1 MNVPTKDQK
10 QGRRFG
16 WRLRCVE
23 APAGVPL
30 CLLLHTNRVSKFRR
44 RVTLPVNE
52 LSNIVKMKCPLYEL
66 FSEYCMNKI
75 KQMQDRH
82 FFDLVCQL
90 WSQNQLVT
98 RHWLP
103 LVVLQAARF
112 RHVVPVWGP
121 PILAELEFWC
131 HIRYVSTQTHAHTH
145 TNTLSFSWLIF
156 SSVSFLVFLNYRY
169 FFRNHNHFPS
179 LPHPR
184 SICGAPCKVS
194 TTFCHYARRSLPD
207 TPVKNTKNHEIHL
220 FHFISFHFISFHF
233 ISFIHSFFSFLFV
246 SFPFFSFRFLSSP
259 FLSFPFLCFRFISF
273 ISFRFISFRFI
284 SFHFVSFHFVSF
296 HVISFHFLSFHFIS
310 FFHSFILSFISFHFI
325 SFIHGRATRDPWL
338 LCGTQAQSTLAR
350 RTTALFHAVLQPITV
365 WRRTCVRSAHPFAS
379 WRTNCAETNTYLVQ
393 TRHDNAG
400 LQHKQVRTFIQ
411 VFFKKAING
420 FGWFETIQIQSSW
433 DNSDMGQ
440 SDAWTLANSS
450 LSKQFPI
457 WNKVNAL
464 ERMRCFFKDRALK
477 LCLNAAI

>member
-1 MNVPTKDQK
+1 MSYS
-10 QGRRFG
+10 
-16 WRLRCVE
+16 LR
-23 APAGVPL
+23 
-30 CLLLHTNRVSKFRR
+30 
-44 RVTLPVNE
+44 
-52 LSNIVKMKCPLYEL
+52 
-66 FSEYCMNKI
+66 EYT
-75 KQMQDRH
+75 D
-82 FFDLVCQL
+82 
-90 WSQNQLVT
+90 T
-98 RHWLP
+98 R
-103 LVVLQAARF
+103 
-112 RHVVPVWGP
+112 
-121 PILAELEFWC
+121 
-131 HIRYVSTQTHAHTH
+131 TH
-145 TNTLSFSWLIF
+145 TNTLPFFWLIF
-156 SSVSFLVFLNYRY
+156 SSVSFLVFFNYRY
-169 FFRNHNHFPS
+169 FFRNHNHFPP

-220 FHFISFHFISFHF
+220 FHFISFHFISFHSSILF
-233 ISFIHSFFSFLFV
+233 VSFRFFSFL
-246 SFPFFSFRFLSSP
+246 
-259 FLSFPFLCFRFISF
+259 FLSFPFLSFPLLSFPLLSFHFIHF
-273 ISFRFISFRFI
+273 ILFHFISFRFI
-284 SFHFVSFHFVSF
+284 SFHFVSFHFL
-296 HVISFHFLSFHFIS
+296 SFHFLSFYFIS
-310 FFHSFILSFISFHFI
+310 FHSFILSFFHFI
-325 SFIHGRATRDPWL
+325 SFHSFTGAPSRHLEVLGCGAPWL

-365 WRRTCVRSAHPFAS
+365 WRRTCVRSAHPFSS